1 MAGYTVKEGDVE
13 NASSGVEARNVAV
26 LGDTGNAVDEGD
38 VENAVVDGDTGRAM
52 SDGDIGDESSPRS
65 SE

>member
-1 MAGYTVKEGDVE
+1 MAGHTVREGDIESAV
-13 NASSGVEARNVAV
+13 SGAEAGNIVV

-38 VENAVVDGDTGRAM
+38 TENAVVDGDTGSPV
-52 SDGDIGDESSPRS
+52 SDGDARDESLPRS

>member
-13 NASSGVEARNVAV
+13 TASSGVEARNIVV

-38 VENAVVDGDTGRAM
+38 TENAVVDGDTGRAM
-52 SDGDIGDESSPRS
+52 SDGDIGYDSLPRS